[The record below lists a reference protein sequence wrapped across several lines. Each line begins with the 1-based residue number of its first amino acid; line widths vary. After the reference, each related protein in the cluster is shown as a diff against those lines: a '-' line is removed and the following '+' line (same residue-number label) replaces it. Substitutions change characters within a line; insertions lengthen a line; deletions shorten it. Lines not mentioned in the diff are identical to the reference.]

1 MASLIFNPYNT
12 LDTFIVMA
20 DKKKILFF
28 HFDLKG
34 GGAERVLIN
43 LLKHLDL
50 SKYDVTLKTIFG
62 AGPHV
67 KNVPKGIKFSYF
79 FRYEFRGFNK
89 IMKLFPAKFWHRLF
103 IREHYDVEVAYLENS
118 PTRIVAACG
127 DTSTKKIGWVHIEFK
142 QRETPISGFRNE
154 EEMISAYNKLDELV
168 FVAQRTKE
176 CFESLFPEIHA
187 PMQVIHNV
195 QDFDEIHRLSKESI
209 SLNIDRDV
217 LNICAVNRLIP
228 VKGFHRFIS
237 AFARLKSE
245 NLTNGL
251 QVFILGEGAE
261 KERLLHSIDKE
272 GLSDVIH
279 LLGFDPNPY
288 RYLSKMDLF
297 VCTSY
302 REGYSTAVTES
313 VALGVPVFTT
323 DCSGMDEILEGGKYG
338 MIVPNDD
345 ESIYEGLKDLL
356 THREKIKQYAQAISE
371 APRMT
376 TQSLVDEYEK
386 FFDSL

>member
-1 MASLIFNPYNT
+1 
-12 LDTFIVMA
+12 MA

-50 SKYDVTLKTIFG
+50 NKYDVTLKTIFG

-103 IREHYDVEVAYLENS
+103 VKDDYDIEIGYLETS
-118 PTRIVAACG
+118 PTRIVAACPN
-127 DTSTKKIGWVHIEFK
+127 DKTKKIGWIHTEVKNRTRPF
-142 QRETPISGFRNE
+142 RGFHDE
-154 EEMISAYNKLDELV
+154 DEMIDAYNRLDELV
-168 FVAQRTKE
+168 FVAHRARSSFRK
-176 CFESLFPEIHA
+176 LYPEIKI
-187 PMQVIHNV
+187 PMRVLHNV
-195 QDFDEIHRLSKESI
+195 NDYERIYELAKEPMPLELSEGK
-209 SLNIDRDV
+209 LN
-217 LNICAVNRLIP
+217 LCAVNKLHKI
-228 VKGFHRFIS
+228 KGFHRLVD
-237 AFARLKSE
+237 ACAKLKQDK
-245 NLTNGL
+245 LMDD
-251 QVFILGEGAE
+251 VKIYILGKGHEYFSL
-261 KERLLHSIDKE
+261 KRSIDQA
-272 GLSDVIH
+272 GLSDNIK

-302 REGYSTAVTES
+302 HEGYSTAVTES